1 MEKQITVKSIQT
13 KREMNDFVS
22 FPDWLYRDCPYYVPD
37 LRIDVRNMFNS
48 AKNPGLEFTDIQPL
62 LLMIGKEK

>member
-22 FPDWLYRDCPYYVPD
+22 FPDRRAEYV
-37 LRIDVRNMFNS
+37 
-48 AKNPGLEFTDIQPL
+48 QP
-62 LLMIGKEK
+62 GKESRSGIY